1 MVRAWGKP
9 YPVSPLIRG
18 LRYVF
23 LIAGFFYGLSKK
35 GIYGVQERAYRE
47 EQARLKVIRDRELA
61 LLKAKIA
68 REEAIAVKKLESGT
82 LFDEL

>member
-1 MVRAWGKP
+1 MVRAWGRP

-18 LRYVF
+18 LRYAF
-23 LIAGFFYGLSKK
+23 LVAGFFYGLTKK
-35 GIYGVQERAYRE
+35 GIYGVQERSYRE
-47 EQARLKVIRDRELA
+47 EQAKLKVIRDRELT

-68 REEAIAVKKLESGT
+68 REEAAAVKKLESGK